1 MAPLAVGGGPMT
13 EMRSPGGRVEE
24 ARPAQRR
31 LLLILVA
38 FHPPES
44 HVQGLRRCLEALP
57 PEIGY
62 AVVVNDHRVGEP
74 VDQLRA
80 GADQFL
86 TCSENLGYGRAINR
100 MVSSL
105 PDLPQWLG
113 ALNTDLS
120 WRPGTFETLLAWL
133 SLHADVVLAVPEIQ
147 DPDGRPQLL
156 CKRDPSL
163 LALVSRRFLPK
174 ALKPSW
180 LRRYDARFQMAE
192 QDLGSP
198 LDVPYLSGCCM
209 LIRSAAFQA
218 VGGFDRRFFLYL
230 EDADLSRRLRSLGR
244 CIHLPVAAVRHHWGR
259 GNHHS
264 LWLTMVNIQSVWI
277 YFSQWGWRWW

>member
-1 MAPLAVGGGPMT
+1 MT
-13 EMRSPGGRVEE
+13 ETRSPGGSTEKVT
-24 ARPAQRR
+24 PAQRR

-44 HVQGLRRCLEALP
+44 HVHALHTCLAALP

-74 VDQLRA
+74 VERLRA
-80 GADQFL
+80 GADRFL
-86 TCSENLGYGRAINR
+86 TSSENLGYGRAVNW
-100 MVSSL
+100 MVASL
-105 PDLPQWLG
+105 ADLPQWLG

-120 WRPGTFETLLAWL
+120 WGPGTFETLLAWL
-133 SLHADVVLAVPEIQ
+133 ILHPDVVLAVPEIQ
-147 DPDGRPQLL
+147 DPEGRPQLL

-163 LALVSRRFLPK
+163 LALLSRRFLPRR
-174 ALKPSW
+174 LKPLW
-180 LRRYDARFQMAE
+180 LRRYDARFQMAG
-192 QDLGSP
+192 QDFSRP
-198 LDVPYLSGCCM
+198 VDVPYLSGCCM
-209 LIRSAAFQA
+209 LIRSTAFQA
-218 VGGFDRRFFLYL
+218 VAGFDRRFFLYL
-230 EDADLSRRLRSLGR
+230 EDADLSRRLRPLGR

-259 GNHHS
+259 GNHNS